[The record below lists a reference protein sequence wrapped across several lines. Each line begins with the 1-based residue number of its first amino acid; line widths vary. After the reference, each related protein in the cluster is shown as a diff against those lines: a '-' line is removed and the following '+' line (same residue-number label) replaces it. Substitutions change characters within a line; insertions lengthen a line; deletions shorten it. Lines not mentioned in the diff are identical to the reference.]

1 MAKLPEGYTFA
12 AKPPEEEQVE
22 ETVIQEEQSAVEEES
37 SVLPKGY
44 SFAAQPGDPVVSS
57 LEKPVPAEV
66 TTESI
71 LEETLPEPEVT
82 GPRSRKEMEQDEEL
96 IADIKQHMKDRYNV
110 DADEKLPDFFTGY
123 LFGGDEVNNEEILE
137 NYMDRWRMITGNSMD
152 AGFELSYLSDLKDRE
167 AELRKSDNPNDIE
180 EANKLADQR
189 ARALRVYQR
198 ADEMAGLFGSKRYEG
213 MNGLEVAGE
222 IAETVGVNVLA
233 AVSDPI
239 NVLSVGFGK
248 MLGLG
253 ASASGAGLKQA
264 IMKAAAGGA
273 AIEAVASAGTD
284 IVVQKME
291 IEMGA
296 RDEVDYKRTAT
307 VATIAGTTGGVLS
320 GFATRNAATR
330 VEKATRGGLTKA
342 LKNQRAKQVKLA
354 EETNKKLKIESGSIR
369 SRLAKEIE
377 KTYGKEAVIRN
388 KDGTVKAINSEF
400 IRKSDEANKAF
411 EGVDIDPD
419 LIQPSLSMQTFER
432 VTAST
437 AELFEKIKTGDIKL
451 VNENGNA
458 FSKEMQEK
466 FSSKL
471 QPNEMVSERLLN
483 IVSHI
488 SDDTMEVM
496 TDIMGKY
503 GITQREVAAAMFADA
518 SIAGKKL
525 NQLSQLSRVM
535 GRAGRIKTAGEAAE
549 AADAELTDK
558 LSTTFR
564 KLEDIRRL
572 TLVSGVA
579 TAARNNISQV
589 LRSGVDTLVYGFES
603 AINPNKKF
611 GLRNTL
617 AQLENTFFYQQDA
630 ATMAQFMLDLA
641 PAQKQ
646 RFYNQ
651 YTEVTNAFARKNPA
665 QASMAR
671 QGDGLV
677 SENPILD
684 KWESVITSVNYLN
697 RLQEA
702 VYRNGA
708 FTTSIQRQ
716 LFDKGIDMMDVLRN
730 GTITENIPEDMIAKA
745 VDDAL
750 EFTYA
755 SQPKTEIFRQANNF
769 IVKSGLTL
777 AIPFPRFMFKAL
789 EMTYNYNVLTGA
801 TTALTRIGLQK
812 ARGGAVTDGMYRQL
826 AEGVAGGVPLFALGY
841 TLRDPENGVAGSE
854 WYMMQDGKGNE
865 FDARPYFPLTP
876 YLLIGE
882 IIHRMVE
889 DRPVPKVFNTRE
901 LIEGFTGTNFRGA
914 GPISKMTEDFLNAAE
929 GGGDLDFKFSV
940 AQLGEYLGEAAVGY
954 GQPLYQLGDFTDQ
967 NQRKKDYKED
977 PEFESAVDAFF
988 EGFSRP
994 FASRIGRIFESYSDY
1009 NSDLPDLEDPRFKD
1023 PQNRIM
1029 PFMKLMF
1036 GATFSRVPPKYVIEL
1051 NRMGFTYRDFMTNT
1065 DTPSFNRYMN
1075 REMGEAM
1082 NREMEEVLAT
1092 ARQQYGD
1099 DEKAVAAE
1107 VRAYISERKAGLY
1120 AEMQDRDDTTGLAAL
1135 RNKFKRQSPYARK
1148 YAMKAFKDSYG
1159 RNPAETDD
1167 PKQNLEDL
1175 YELNKLAASP
1185 RTMAKQIK

>member
-12 AKPPEEEQVE
+12 AQPPEEEQVE
-22 ETVIQEEQSAVEEES
+22 ETVVQEEQPAVEEES

-57 LEKPVPAEV
+57 LEKPVPVEV

-330 VEKATRGGLTKA
+330 VEKATRGGLTEA
-342 LKNQRAKQVKLA
+342 LQNQRAKQVKLA

-471 QPNEMVSERLLN
+471 QPDEMVSERLLN

-755 SQPKTEIFRQANNF
+755 SQPKTELFRQANNF

-789 EMTYNYNVLTGA
+789 EMTYNYNATGA
-801 TTALTRIGLQK
+801 ATALFRIGAQK
-812 ARGGAVTDGMYRQL
+812 AKGGAITDGMYRQL
-826 AEGVAGGVPLFALGY
+826 AEGVAGGVPLIALGY
-841 TLRDPENGVAGSE
+841 TLRDPENGMAGSE

-882 IIHRMVE
+882 IIHRVVE

-1099 DEKAVAAE
+1099 DDKAVAAE

-1159 RNPAETDD
+1159 RSPAETDD